1 MSSQDSLQIHL
12 NSQYAT
18 KYNNTNYS
26 DVEFNLPIIEALEG
40 YSLYLSVLHCVLPY
54 SFYAVNST
62 NNVLFYSE
70 YMASPVV
77 NTTINIPYGNYN
89 ANQLAAYLTA
99 NLPRTT
105 VTYNGI
111 TNKFIFTNSVNEFK
125 ILTAFS
131 TCQNLI
137 GISTDDL
144 YNTSIGRSLTLQKQ
158 VNLSNTRMINIATNL
173 QTGCI
178 NNLRT
183 NSQDILACIPVNNNP
198 YSLIQYTNTSNFR
211 VNLNTNTL
219 NFINIKLLDQ
229 NGRSLELNQM
239 FFSITLQLDI
249 VNFVD

>member
-1 MSSQDSLQIHL
+1 MTSVDSLQIHL
-12 NSQYAT
+12 NSQFST
-18 KYNNTNYS
+18 KFNNAHYS
-26 DVEFNLPIIEALEG
+26 DCEFALPMIETQEG
-40 YSLYLSVLHCVLPY
+40 YTIYLSVLHAIIPY
-54 SFYAVNST
+54 SFYSVNSS

-70 YMASPVV
+70 YQATPIV
-77 NTTINIPYGNYN
+77 NTTVTITPGNYN
-89 ANQLAAYLTA
+89 ANQLASYLTA

-105 VTYNGI
+105 VTYNSI
-111 TNKFIFTNSVNEFK
+111 INKFTFTNTTNEFK

-137 GISTDDL
+137 GVSTDDL

-158 VNLSNTRMINIATNL
+158 LNLAGTRMINIGTNL
-173 QTGCI
+173 NTGCI

-183 NSQDILACIPVNNNP
+183 NSQDILACIPVTKAP
-198 YSLIQYTNTSNFR
+198 YSLIDYTNQNNFR
-211 VNLNTNTL
+211 VNLNSNIL